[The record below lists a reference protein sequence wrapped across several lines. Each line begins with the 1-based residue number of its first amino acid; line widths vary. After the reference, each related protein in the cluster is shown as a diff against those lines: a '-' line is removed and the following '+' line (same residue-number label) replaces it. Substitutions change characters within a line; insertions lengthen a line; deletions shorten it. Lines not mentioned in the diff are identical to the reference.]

1 MRSDAD
7 QSERPKG
14 AAGAREA
21 GAETPPDSHIG
32 PQSPA
37 PLPTFTRGLGS
48 VCARLR
54 DWVARTLLRLG
65 VSPNLLTV
73 IGLILSAAAGV
84 AFAAGTWHFRL
95 GALFV
100 IAAGACDILDGA
112 AAKLGG
118 HTTAFGS
125 VLDSSLDRYSDGFLF
140 GGLLLHWAHR
150 GDQLLAALSL
160 SALIGSF
167 AVSYLRARAE
177 NLIDSCKVGF
187 WERGERTVL
196 LLLAALLG
204 VVPGALLLLGTLTH
218 VTALQRLLHT
228 RDRLE
233 GRKDEAPPAAAEGP
247 EGRRPWWGLRPLRL
261 WWWLLH
267 RVVFWSYPR
276 ATLPYDIAVV
286 SVVVFT
292 LCVPFPG

>member
-1 MRSDAD
+1 MCSDAD
-7 QSERPKG
+7 Q
-14 AAGAREA
+14 
-21 GAETPPDSHIG
+21 PDPHTG
-32 PQSPA
+32 PHSPA
-37 PLPTFTRGLGS
+37 PLPTLTRGLGS
-48 VCARLR
+48 LFARLR
-54 DWVARTLLRLG
+54 DRLARPLVSLG
-65 VSPNLLTV
+65 VAPNLLTV
-73 IGLILSAAAGV
+73 LGLILAAAAGV

-100 IAAGACDILDGA
+100 VAAGACDVLDGA

-118 HTTAFGS
+118 RTTTFGGF
-125 VLDSSLDRYSDGFLF
+125 LDSGLDRYSDGFLF

-150 GDQLLAALSL
+150 GNHLLAVLSL

-177 NLIDSCKVGF
+177 NVIDSCKVGF

-196 LLLAALLG
+196 LLLGALLG
-204 VVPGALLLLGTLTH
+204 SIPAALLLLGTLTH

-233 GRKDEAPPAAAEGP
+233 GRRHEAPQ
-247 EGRRPWWGLRPLRL
+247 RRLQWL
-261 WWWLLH
+261 WWWLAH

-276 ATLPYDIAVV
+276 ATLPYDVAVV
-286 SVVVFT
+286 VVVAFT
-292 LCVPFPG
+292 LSFPLSG